1 MGETL
6 EKCNPY
12 DRGPYHWF
20 LPYFYARRHERPLD
34 WIRGR
39 LGPDDLIL
47 DLGCGDGRHSALL
60 APRTKAV
67 IGLDHQQLP
76 LQYARLL
83 LGSSRVALSRGDG
96 IKLPLRSRCFA
107 GVVCLDV
114 IEHLPQSRVRL
125 LLGEIK
131 RVLKAGGWALIS
143 TPNRKS
149 LYNRIWGHKLS
160 QKHYFE
166 YSLSELCSAVAYA
179 GLRVEV
185 RSGIYLPPLILRPYL
200 EHYASVFPV
209 KHVFRWLIHAGAAL
223 PGWSETILVL
233 ASTPTETA
241 NLQQPTSPTARAGDK
256 I

>member
-1 MGETL
+1 MSDTP

-20 LPYFYARRHERPLD
+20 LPYFYARRHERPLE
-34 WIRGR
+34 WVTGR

-60 APRTKAV
+60 APRVKAV
-67 IGLDHQQLP
+67 VGLDDQHLP

-83 LGSSRVALSRGDG
+83 LQNSRVALSRGDG
-96 IKLPLRSRCFA
+96 ARLPLRSERFT

-114 IEHLPQSRVRL
+114 VEHLPQSRVSL
-125 LLGEIK
+125 LLGEIR
-131 RVLKAGGWALIS
+131 RVLKVGGWALIS
-143 TPNRKS
+143 TPNRRS
-149 LYNRIWGHKLS
+149 LYNRIWGHTLS

-166 YSLSELCSAVAYA
+166 YSLDELCSAVEDA
-179 GLRVEV
+179 GLQIEA

-209 KHVFRWLIHAGAAL
+209 KHIFRWLINAGARV
-223 PGWSETILVL
+223 PRWSETILVV
-233 ASTPTETA
+233 
-241 NLQQPTSPTARAGDK
+241 ARRRPNHVDSL
-256 I
+256 

>member
-1 MGETL
+1 MGEIQ

-20 LPYFYARRHERPLD
+20 LPYFYARKHERPLY
-34 WIRGR
+34 WVANY

-60 APRTKAV
+60 AAKTRAV
-67 IGLDHQQLP
+67 VGVDHQQLP
-76 LQYARLL
+76 LQYASLL
-83 LGSSRVALSRGDG
+83 LQNKNVALSRGDG
-96 IKLPLRSRCFA
+96 ARLPLRSGCFA

-114 IEHLPQSRVRL
+114 VEHLPQARVGQL
-125 LLGEIK
+125 LAEIR

-143 TPNRKS
+143 TPNRQS

-166 YSLSELCSAVAYA
+166 YSLDELCAAIEAA
-179 GLRVEV
+179 GLQVEV
-185 RSGIYLPPLILRPYL
+185 KSGIYLPPLILRPYL

-209 KHVFRWLIHAGAAL
+209 KHVFHWLINAGAWV
-223 PGWSETILVL
+223 PRWSETILVL
-233 ASTPTETA
+233 VRVLPDTINS
-241 NLQQPTSPTARAGDK
+241 L
-256 I
+256 